1 MKTLLITLAVII
13 IIIFLIKNNLTK
25 NNIQGSGNI
34 ISESRELNNFTSI
47 NLLGSIDVNIKTSES
62 NNCVVVADDNLIP
75 YIKTEVVNN
84 KLNISLNESYS
95 SEEKLVVN
103 INTPNYDEVSLSG
116 SGNINILD
124 FKKNNLSLNIS
135 GSGNITG
142 NGEVETLV
150 VKINGSG
157 NLMSK
162 EIKSKSATITING
175 SGDGEVFAS
184 DSISAKINGSGNIKY
199 FGNPE
204 NVDSIINGSGN
215 IKSNYPPIK
224 NCYDSQANYII

>member
-13 IIIFLIKNNLTK
+13 IIIFIIKNNLTK

-47 NLLGSIDVNIKTSES
+47 ILLGSIDVNIKTSES

-124 FKKNNLSLNIS
+124 FKNNNLSLNIS

-184 DSISAKINGSGNIKY
+184 DSISAKINGSGNIEY

-204 NVDSIINGSGN
+204 NVDSIINGSGD
-215 IKSNYPPIK
+215 IKSN
-224 NCYDSQANYII
+224 

>member
-13 IIIFLIKNNLTK
+13 IIIFFIKNNLTK

-47 NLLGSIDVNIKTSES
+47 ILLGSIDVNIKTSES

-95 SEEKLVVN
+95 SEDKLVVN

-124 FKKNNLSLNIS
+124 FKNNNLSLNIS

-204 NVDSIINGSGN
+204 NVDSIINGSGD
-215 IKSNYPPIK
+215 IISN
-224 NCYDSQANYII
+224 

>member
-13 IIIFLIKNNLTK
+13 IIIFFIKNNLTK

-47 NLLGSIDVNIKTSES
+47 ILLGSIDVNIKTSES

-95 SEEKLVVN
+95 SKEKLVVN

-124 FKKNNLSLNIS
+124 FKNNNLSLNIS

-184 DSISAKINGSGNIKY
+184 DSISAKINGSGNIEY

-204 NVDSIINGSGN
+204 NVDSIINGSGD
-215 IKSNYPPIK
+215 IKSN
-224 NCYDSQANYII
+224 

>member
-1 MKTLLITLAVII
+1 MK
-13 IIIFLIKNNLTK
+13 K
-25 NNIQGSGNI
+25 IQGSGNI

-47 NLLGSIDVNIKTSES
+47 ILLGSIDVNIKTSES

-75 YIKTEVVNN
+75 FIKTEVVNN

-124 FKKNNLSLNIS
+124 FKNNNLSLNIS

-175 SGDGEVFAS
+175 SGDAEVFAS

-204 NVDSIINGSGN
+204 NVDSIINGSGD
-215 IKSNYPPIK
+215 IKSN
-224 NCYDSQANYII
+224 

>member
-13 IIIFLIKNNLTK
+13 IIIFFIKNNLTK

-47 NLLGSIDVNIKTSES
+47 ILLGSIDVNIKTSES

-124 FKKNNLSLNIS
+124 FKNNNLSLNIS

-184 DSISAKINGSGNIKY
+184 DSISAKINGSGNIEY

-204 NVDSIINGSGN
+204 NVDSIINGSGD
-215 IKSNYPPIK
+215 IKSN
-224 NCYDSQANYII
+224 

>member
-1 MKTLLITLAVII
+1 MKTLLITLVVII
-13 IIIFLIKNNLTK
+13 IIIFIIKHNLTK

-47 NLLGSIDVNIKTSES
+47 ILLGSIDVNIKTSES

-124 FKKNNLSLNIS
+124 FKNNNLSLNIS

-204 NVDSIINGSGN
+204 NVDTIINGSGD
-215 IKSNYPPIK
+215 IKSN
-224 NCYDSQANYII
+224 

>member
-13 IIIFLIKNNLTK
+13 IIIFFIKNNLTK
-25 NNIQGSGNI
+25 NNIQGSENI
-34 ISESRELNNFTSI
+34 ISESRELKNFTSI
-47 NLLGSIDVNIKTSES
+47 ILLGSIDVNIKTSES

-124 FKKNNLSLNIS
+124 FKNNNLSLNIS

-162 EIKSKSATITING
+162 EIKSKSATITIYG
-175 SGDGEVFAS
+175 SGDAEVFAS
-184 DSISAKINGSGNIKY
+184 DSISAKINGSGNIEY

-204 NVDSIINGSGN
+204 NVDSIINGSGDIN
-215 IKSNYPPIK
+215 SN
-224 NCYDSQANYII
+224 

>member
-13 IIIFLIKNNLTK
+13 IIIFFIKNNLTK

-47 NLLGSIDVNIKTSES
+47 ILLGSIDVNIKTSES

-124 FKKNNLSLNIS
+124 FKNNNLSLNIS

-162 EIKSKSATITING
+162 EIKSKFATITING
-175 SGDGEVFAS
+175 SGDAEVFAS
-184 DSISAKINGSGNIKY
+184 DSISAKINGSGNIEY

-204 NVDSIINGSGN
+204 NVDSIINGSGD
-215 IKSNYPPIK
+215 IKSN
-224 NCYDSQANYII
+224 

>member
-1 MKTLLITLAVII
+1 MKTLLITLVVII
-13 IIIFLIKNNLTK
+13 IIIFFIKNNLTK

-47 NLLGSIDVNIKTSES
+47 ILLGSIDVNIKTSES

-75 YIKTEVVNN
+75 YIKTEVIKN
-84 KLNISLNESYS
+84 KLQISLNESYS

-124 FKKNNLSLNIS
+124 FKNNNLSLNIS

-175 SGDGEVFAS
+175 SGDAEVFAS
-184 DSISAKINGSGNIKY
+184 DSISAKINGSGNIEY

-204 NVDSIINGSGN
+204 NVDSIINGSGD
-215 IKSNYPPIK
+215 IKSN
-224 NCYDSQANYII
+224 

>member
-13 IIIFLIKNNLTK
+13 IIIFFIKNNLTK

-47 NLLGSIDVNIKTSES
+47 ILLGSIDVNIKTSES

-124 FKKNNLSLNIS
+124 FKNNNLSLNIS

-162 EIKSKSATITING
+162 DIKSKSATITING
-175 SGDGEVFAS
+175 SGDAEFFAS

-204 NVDSIINGSGN
+204 NVDSIINGSGD
-215 IKSNYPPIK
+215 IISN
-224 NCYDSQANYII
+224 

>member
-47 NLLGSIDVNIKTSES
+47 ILLGSIDVNIKTSES

-124 FKKNNLSLNIS
+124 FKNNNLSLNIS

-175 SGDGEVFAS
+175 SGDAEVFAS

-204 NVDSIINGSGN
+204 NVDSIINGFGD
-215 IKSNYPPIK
+215 IKSN
-224 NCYDSQANYII
+224 

>member
-13 IIIFLIKNNLTK
+13 IIIFFIKNNLTK
-25 NNIQGSGNI
+25 NKIQGSGNI

-47 NLLGSIDVNIKTSES
+47 TLLGSIDVNIKTSES

-124 FKKNNLSLNIS
+124 FKNNNLSLNIS

-204 NVDSIINGSGN
+204 NVDSIINGSG
-215 IKSNYPPIK
+215 
-224 NCYDSQANYII
+224 DIIFN

>member
-13 IIIFLIKNNLTK
+13 IIIFIIKHNLTK

-47 NLLGSIDVNIKTSES
+47 ILLGSIDVNIKTSES

-124 FKKNNLSLNIS
+124 FKNNNLSLNIS

-175 SGDGEVFAS
+175 SGEGAVFAS

-204 NVDSIINGSGN
+204 NVDSIINGSGDIN
-215 IKSNYPPIK
+215 SN
-224 NCYDSQANYII
+224 

>member
-13 IIIFLIKNNLTK
+13 IIIFFIKNNLTK

-47 NLLGSIDVNIKTSES
+47 ILLGSIDVNIKTSES

-175 SGDGEVFAS
+175 SGDAEVFAS
-184 DSISAKINGSGNIKY
+184 DSISAKINGSGNIEY

-204 NVDSIINGSGN
+204 NVDSIINGSGD
-215 IKSNYPPIK
+215 IKSN
-224 NCYDSQANYII
+224 

>member
-13 IIIFLIKNNLTK
+13 IIIFIIKNNLTK

-47 NLLGSIDVNIKTSES
+47 ILLGSIDVNIKTSES
-62 NNCVVVADDNLIP
+62 NNCVVIADDNLIP

-124 FKKNNLSLNIS
+124 FKNNNLSLNIS

-150 VKINGSG
+150 VKINGAG

-204 NVDSIINGSGN
+204 NVDSIINGSGD
-215 IKSNYPPIK
+215 IISN
-224 NCYDSQANYII
+224 

>member
-1 MKTLLITLAVII
+1 MTTLLIILSVFII
-13 IIIFLIKNNLTK
+13 IIYFIKNNLT

-47 NLLGSIDVNIKTSES
+47 TLLGSIDVNIKTSES

-75 YIKTEVVNN
+75 YIKTEVINN

-124 FKKNNLSLNIS
+124 FKNNNLSLNIS

-175 SGDGEVFAS
+175 SGDGEVFAG

-204 NVDSIINGSGN
+204 NVDSIINGSGDIEPN
-215 IKSNYPPIK
+215 
-224 NCYDSQANYII
+224 

>member
-13 IIIFLIKNNLTK
+13 IIIFFIKNNLTK

-47 NLLGSIDVNIKTSES
+47 ILLGSIDVNIKTSES

-95 SEEKLVVN
+95 SEDKLVVN

-124 FKKNNLSLNIS
+124 FKNNNLSLNIS

-142 NGEVETLV
+142 NGEVEILV

-204 NVDSIINGSGN
+204 NVDSIINGSGD
-215 IKSNYPPIK
+215 IISN
-224 NCYDSQANYII
+224 

>member
-13 IIIFLIKNNLTK
+13 IIIFFIKNNLTK

-47 NLLGSIDVNIKTSES
+47 ILLGSIDVNIKTSES

-75 YIKTEVVNN
+75 YIKTEVINN

-124 FKKNNLSLNIS
+124 FKNNNLSLNIS

-204 NVDSIINGSGN
+204 NVDSIINGSGD
-215 IKSNYPPIK
+215 IISN
-224 NCYDSQANYII
+224 

>member
-13 IIIFLIKNNLTK
+13 IIIFFIKNNLTK

-47 NLLGSIDVNIKTSES
+47 ILLGSIDVNIKTSES

-103 INTPNYDEVSLSG
+103 INTPNFDEVSLFG
-116 SGNINILD
+116 SGDINILD
-124 FKKNNLSLNIS
+124 FKNNNLSLNIS

-175 SGDGEVFAS
+175 SGVGKVFAS

-204 NVDSIINGSGN
+204 NVDSIINGSGDIN
-215 IKSNYPPIK
+215 SN
-224 NCYDSQANYII
+224 

>member
-13 IIIFLIKNNLTK
+13 IIIFIIKHNLTK

-34 ISESRELNNFTSI
+34 ISESRELNNFSSI
-47 NLLGSIDVNIKTSES
+47 ILLGSIDVNIKTSES

-124 FKKNNLSLNIS
+124 FKNNNLSLNIS

-175 SGDGEVFAS
+175 SGVGKVFAS

-204 NVDSIINGSGN
+204 NVDSIINGSGDIN
-215 IKSNYPPIK
+215 SN
-224 NCYDSQANYII
+224 

>member
-13 IIIFLIKNNLTK
+13 IIIFFIKNNLTK
-25 NNIQGSGNI
+25 NKIQGSGNI

-47 NLLGSIDVNIKTSES
+47 TLLGSIDVNIKTSES

-124 FKKNNLSLNIS
+124 FKNNNLSLNIS

-142 NGEVETLV
+142 NGEVEILV

-175 SGDGEVFAS
+175 SGDGEVFAG

-204 NVDSIINGSGN
+204 NVDSIINGSGD
-215 IKSNYPPIK
+215 IISN
-224 NCYDSQANYII
+224 

>member
-13 IIIFLIKNNLTK
+13 IIIFFIKNNLTK

-47 NLLGSIDVNIKTSES
+47 ILLGSIDVNIKTSES

-103 INTPNYDEVSLSG
+103 IKTPNYDEVSLSG

-124 FKKNNLSLNIS
+124 FKNNNLSLNIS

-175 SGDGEVFAS
+175 SGDAEVFAS
-184 DSISAKINGSGNIKY
+184 DSISAKINGSGNIEY

-204 NVDSIINGSGN
+204 IVDSIINGSGD
-215 IKSNYPPIK
+215 IKSN
-224 NCYDSQANYII
+224 

>member
-13 IIIFLIKNNLTK
+13 IIIFFIKNNLTK
-25 NNIQGSGNI
+25 NKIQGSGNI

-47 NLLGSIDVNIKTSES
+47 TLLGSIDVNIKTSES

-84 KLNISLNESYS
+84 KLNISLNERYS
-95 SEEKLVVN
+95 SEDKLVVN

-124 FKKNNLSLNIS
+124 FKNNNLSLNIS

-175 SGDGEVFAS
+175 SGDGEVFAG

-199 FGNPE
+199 FGDPE
-204 NVDSIINGSGN
+204 NIDTIINGSGD
-215 IKSNYPPIK
+215 IKSN
-224 NCYDSQANYII
+224 

>member
-1 MKTLLITLAVII
+1 MKTLLITLAIII
-13 IIIFLIKNNLTK
+13 IIIFFIKNNLTK

-34 ISESRELNNFTSI
+34 ISKSRELNNFTSI
-47 NLLGSIDVNIKTSES
+47 ILLGSIDVNIKTSES

-95 SEEKLVVN
+95 SEDKLVVN

-124 FKKNNLSLNIS
+124 FKNNNLSLNIS

-215 IKSNYPPIK
+215 IKSN
-224 NCYDSQANYII
+224 

>member
-13 IIIFLIKNNLTK
+13 IIIFIIKNNLTK

-47 NLLGSIDVNIKTSES
+47 ILLGSIDVNIKTSES

-124 FKKNNLSLNIS
+124 FKNNNLSLNIS

-162 EIKSKSATITING
+162 EIKSNSATITING

-204 NVDSIINGSGN
+204 NVDSIINGSGDIITN
-215 IKSNYPPIK
+215 PI
-224 NCYDSQANYII
+224 

>member
-13 IIIFLIKNNLTK
+13 IIIFIIKHNLTK

-47 NLLGSIDVNIKTSES
+47 ILLGSIDVNIKTSES

-124 FKKNNLSLNIS
+124 FKNNNLSLNIS

-204 NVDSIINGSGN
+204 NVDSIINGSGD
-215 IKSNYPPIK
+215 IKSN
-224 NCYDSQANYII
+224 

>member
-13 IIIFLIKNNLTK
+13 IIIFFIKNNLTK

-47 NLLGSIDVNIKTSES
+47 ILLGSIDVNIKTSES

-103 INTPNYDEVSLSG
+103 INTPNFDEVSLSG

-124 FKKNNLSLNIS
+124 FKNNNLSLNIS

-204 NVDSIINGSGN
+204 NVDSIINGSGD
-215 IKSNYPPIK
+215 IISN
-224 NCYDSQANYII
+224 

>member
-1 MKTLLITLAVII
+1 MKK
-13 IIIFLIKNNLTK
+13 IK
-25 NNIQGSGNI
+25 GSGNI

-47 NLLGSIDVNIKTSES
+47 MLLGSIDVNIKTSES

-84 KLNISLNESYS
+84 KLNISLNESYA

-124 FKKNNLSLNIS
+124 FKNNNLSLNIS

-204 NVDSIINGSGN
+204 NVDSIINGSGD
-215 IKSNYPPIK
+215 IKSN
-224 NCYDSQANYII
+224 

>member
-13 IIIFLIKNNLTK
+13 IIIFFIKNNLTK

-47 NLLGSIDVNIKTSES
+47 ILLGSIDVNIKTSES

-124 FKKNNLSLNIS
+124 FKNNNLSLNIS

-175 SGDGEVFAS
+175 SGDAEVFAS
-184 DSISAKINGSGNIKY
+184 DSISAKINGSGNIEY

-204 NVDSIINGSGN
+204 NVDSIINGSGD
-215 IKSNYPPIK
+215 ITSN
-224 NCYDSQANYII
+224 

>member
-13 IIIFLIKNNLTK
+13 IIIFFIKNNLTK
-25 NNIQGSGNI
+25 NNIEGSGNI

-47 NLLGSIDVNIKTSES
+47 ILLGSIDVNIKTSES

-124 FKKNNLSLNIS
+124 FKNNNLSLNIS

-142 NGEVETLV
+142 NGEVEILV

-162 EIKSKSATITING
+162 EIKSKSATIIING
-175 SGDGEVFAS
+175 SGDAEVFAS
-184 DSISAKINGSGNIKY
+184 DSISAKINGSGNIEY

-204 NVDSIINGSGN
+204 NVDSIINGSGD
-215 IKSNYPPIK
+215 IKSN
-224 NCYDSQANYII
+224 

>member
-1 MKTLLITLAVII
+1 MKTLLITLTVII
-13 IIIFLIKNNLTK
+13 IIIFFIKNNLTK

-47 NLLGSIDVNIKTSES
+47 ILLGSIDVNIKILES

-124 FKKNNLSLNIS
+124 FKNNNLSLNIS

-162 EIKSKSATITING
+162 EIKSKSATLTING

-204 NVDSIINGSGN
+204 NVDSIINGSGD
-215 IKSNYPPIK
+215 IKSN
-224 NCYDSQANYII
+224 

>member
-1 MKTLLITLAVII
+1 MKKIILLTLLIVGCASI
-13 IIIFLIKNNLTK
+13 K

-47 NLLGSIDVNIKTSES
+47 ILLGSIDVNIKTSES

-116 SGNINILD
+116 SGNITILD
-124 FKKNNLSLNIS
+124 FKYNNLSLNIS

-162 EIKSKSATITING
+162 EIKSKIATITING
-175 SGDGEVFAS
+175 SGDAEVFAS
-184 DSISAKINGSGNIKY
+184 DSISAKINGSGNIEY

-204 NVDSIINGSGN
+204 IVDSIINGSGD
-215 IKSNYPPIK
+215 IKSN
-224 NCYDSQANYII
+224 

>member
-13 IIIFLIKNNLTK
+13 IIIFFIKNNLTK
-25 NNIQGSGNI
+25 NKIQGSGNI

-47 NLLGSIDVNIKTSES
+47 ILLGSIDVNIKTSES

-124 FKKNNLSLNIS
+124 FKNNNLSLNIS

-199 FGNPE
+199 FGNPG
-204 NVDSIINGSGN
+204 NIDTILNGSGD
-215 IKSNYPPIK
+215 IKSN
-224 NCYDSQANYII
+224 

>member
-1 MKTLLITLAVII
+1 MKKLLLLTLLIVGCSSI
-13 IIIFLIKNNLTK
+13 K

-47 NLLGSIDVNIKTSES
+47 ILLGSIDVNIKTSES

-124 FKKNNLSLNIS
+124 FKNNNLSLNIS

-162 EIKSKSATITING
+162 EIKSNSATITINA
-175 SGDGEVFAS
+175 SGDTEVFAS
-184 DSISAKINGSGNIKY
+184 DSISAKINSSGNIEY

-204 NVDSIINGSGN
+204 NVDSIINGSGD
-215 IKSNYPPIK
+215 IKSN
-224 NCYDSQANYII
+224 

>member
-1 MKTLLITLAVII
+1 MKTLLITLAIII
-13 IIIFLIKNNLTK
+13 IIIFFIKNNFT
-25 NNIQGSGNI
+25 NNKIQGSGNI

-47 NLLGSIDVNIKTSES
+47 TLLGSIDVNIKTSES
-62 NNCVVVADDNLIP
+62 KNCVVVADDNLIP

-84 KLNISLNESYS
+84 KLSISLNKSYS
-95 SEEKLVVN
+95 SEDKLLVN
-103 INTPNYDEVSLSG
+103 INTPNYDKVFLSG
-116 SGNINILD
+116 SGNINIFD
-124 FKKNNLSLNIS
+124 FKNNNLSLNIS

-162 EIKSKSATITING
+162 EIKSKSATIIING
-175 SGDGEVFAS
+175 SGDGEVFAI
-184 DSISAKINGSGNIKY
+184 DSISAKINGSGKIKY

-204 NVDSIINGSGN
+204 NVDTIINGSGD
-215 IKSNYPPIK
+215 IISN
-224 NCYDSQANYII
+224 

>member
-13 IIIFLIKNNLTK
+13 IIIFFIKNNLTK

-47 NLLGSIDVNIKTSES
+47 ILLGSIDVNIKTSES

-124 FKKNNLSLNIS
+124 FKNNNLSLNIS

-184 DSISAKINGSGNIKY
+184 DSISTKINGSGNIKY

-215 IKSNYPPIK
+215 IKSN
-224 NCYDSQANYII
+224 

>member
-1 MKTLLITLAVII
+1 MK
-13 IIIFLIKNNLTK
+13 K
-25 NNIQGSGNI
+25 IQGSGNI

-47 NLLGSIDVNIKTSES
+47 ILLGSIDVNIKTSES
-62 NNCVVVADDNLIP
+62 NNCELVADDNLIP
-75 YIKTEVVNN
+75 YIKTEVINN

-124 FKKNNLSLNIS
+124 FKNNNLSLNIS

-162 EIKSKSATITING
+162 EIKSKFATITING
-175 SGDGEVFAS
+175 SGDAEVFAS
-184 DSISAKINGSGNIKY
+184 DSISAKINGSGNIEY

-204 NVDSIINGSGN
+204 NVDSIINGSGD
-215 IKSNYPPIK
+215 IKSN
-224 NCYDSQANYII
+224 

>member
-13 IIIFLIKNNLTK
+13 IIIFIIKHNLTK

-47 NLLGSIDVNIKTSES
+47 ILLGSIDVNIKTSES

-75 YIKTEVVNN
+75 FIKTEVVNN
-84 KLNISLNESYS
+84 KLNISLNESYA

-124 FKKNNLSLNIS
+124 FKNNNLSLNIS

-175 SGDGEVFAS
+175 SGVGKVFAS

-204 NVDSIINGSGN
+204 NVDSIINGSGD
-215 IKSNYPPIK
+215 IKSN
-224 NCYDSQANYII
+224 

>member
-13 IIIFLIKNNLTK
+13 IIIFFIKNNLTK

-47 NLLGSIDVNIKTSES
+47 ILLGSIDVNIKTSES

-124 FKKNNLSLNIS
+124 FKNNNLSLNIS

-215 IKSNYPPIK
+215 IKSN
-224 NCYDSQANYII
+224 

>member
-13 IIIFLIKNNLTK
+13 IIIFFIKNNLTK

-47 NLLGSIDVNIKTSES
+47 ILLGSIDVNIKTSES

-84 KLNISLNESYS
+84 KLNISLNESYA

-124 FKKNNLSLNIS
+124 FKNNNLSLNIS

-162 EIKSKSATITING
+162 EIKSKFATITING
-175 SGDGEVFAS
+175 SGDAEVFAS
-184 DSISAKINGSGNIKY
+184 DSISAKINGSGNIEY

-204 NVDSIINGSGN
+204 IVDSIINGSGD
-215 IKSNYPPIK
+215 IKSN
-224 NCYDSQANYII
+224 